1 MVEDGKKGKREGER
15 GTGENVCN
23 SHVRGVSRHLS
34 ELCEIQ
40 AQKTWPA
47 NERTTTPNIEESELL
62 VFDDDVETEEVL
74 RSLSKGE
81 YADEKDAF
89 YVVDLGDIV
98 RKHLRWLGALPR
110 VWPFYAV
117 KCNNTQTI
125 VHTLA
130 TLGTG
135 FDCASKAE
143 IALVQSLGVSADRII
158 YANPCKQASHVR
170 YAAEHGV
177 NLMTFDNDAELHKV
191 ARVNPNARLV
201 LRIATDDSK
210 SMYKLSRKF
219 GASVESSHQLL
230 ETAQGLGLLVVGVS
244 FHVGSCCQDVVT
256 YTEAIANARQVFN
269 NAAEL
274 GLRLTLLDIGGGFP
288 GHNGESKFTF
298 EEIAAVVNSA
308 LDTHFP
314 AGCGVNIIG
323 EPGRY
328 YVKSALTLAAN
339 VIAKKSF
346 VNPLADSEGQ
356 PAHMYYINDGNFGS
370 FNFVFFKEK
379 CTPPVA
385 LKRVEP
391 EEPLFESSVW
401 GPTCDGLDCVMERT
415 QLLELHVGDWLL
427 FRNMG
432 AYTLTLSSGFNGFP
446 LPNIHYMIGDAEW
459 SLLVKES
466 KDQESMSSLN
476 LKNGN

>member
-1 MVEDGKKGKREGER
+1 M
-15 GTGENVCN
+15 ENVCN
-23 SHVRGVSRHLS
+23 RHVRGVSRHLS

-47 NERTTTPNIEESELL
+47 SERTTTPNIEESELL

-110 VWPFYAV
+110 VRPFYAV

-143 IALVQSLGVSADRII
+143 IELVQSLGVSADRII

-191 ARVNPNARLV
+191 ARINPNARLV

-219 GASVESSHQLL
+219 GASVESTHQLL

-328 YVKSALTLAAN
+328 YVMSALTLAAN
-339 VIAKKSF
+339 VIAKKLF
-346 VNPLADSEGQ
+346 VNPLADGEGQ

-385 LKRVEP
+385 LKRSRCLSRRCGA
-391 EEPLFESSVW
+391 PLA
-401 GPTCDGLDCVMERT
+401 
-415 QLLELHVGDWLL
+415 
-427 FRNMG
+427 MG
-432 AYTLTLSSGFNGFP
+432 WTA
-446 LPNIHYMIGDAEW
+446 
-459 SLLVKES
+459 
-466 KDQESMSSLN
+466 
-476 LKNGN
+476 